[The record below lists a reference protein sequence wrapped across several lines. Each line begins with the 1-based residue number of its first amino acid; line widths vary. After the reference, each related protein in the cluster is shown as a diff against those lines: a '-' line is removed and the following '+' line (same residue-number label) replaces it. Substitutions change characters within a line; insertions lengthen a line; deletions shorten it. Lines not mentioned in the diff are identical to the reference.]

1 MIKFILGY
9 VWTQIQTTKH
19 KFWVSYY
26 IMKYIIKTG
35 HIYNYREKLSFLK
48 RAIFHDLS
56 KYRWS
61 EASYFAKTIFDL
73 KHSTYGSEEY
83 KKLLE
88 EIKPAI
94 DNHYKRN
101 RHHPEYHKNGFID
114 MTELDKLEFYR
125 IEELLKNHEEFVN
138 EENKRYDKQHKD
150 QEKQFEQ
157 AKHQQSNYGGFKF
170 PKVEIPKINI
180 PKMSKQRRRNR

>member
-26 IMKYIIKTG
+26 IIKYIIKTG

-61 EASYFAKTIFDL
+61 EAKHFAKTIFDL
-73 KHSTYGSEEY
+73 KNSTYGSEEY
-83 KKLLE
+83 KELLE
-88 EIKPAI
+88 IIRPAI
-94 DNHYKRN
+94 DLHYIRN
-101 RHHPEYHKNGFID
+101 RHHPEFHNNDFGKMTVIDGVEMICDWNSACKRHKNGNISKSIEINQERFGYSNK
-114 MTELDKLEFYR
+114 EKALFYL
-125 IEELLKNHEEFVN
+125 IV
-138 EENKRYDKQHKD
+138 
-150 QEKQFEQ
+150 
-157 AKHQQSNYGGFKF
+157 S
-170 PKVEIPKINI
+170 IIN
-180 PKMSKQRRRNR
+180 